1 MENTRWSLAVRAG
14 ITANTISPGWTE
26 DSVMSTLPEQTQQ
39 LIRDWHSRE
48 WTPMGCLGTPADI
61 GDVVALPCSEK
72 ARWITGQVIYAD
84 GGTSLMNPE
93 VPPEIQGG

>member
-14 ITANTISPGWTE
+14 ITVNAISPGWTE

-48 WTPMGCLGTPADI
+48 WTPMGRLGTPADI

-72 ARWITGQVIYAD
+72 ARWINGQVIYV
-84 GGTSLMNPE
+84 G
-93 VPPEIQGG
+93 